1 MKHHAHGYT
10 WFEVIGATL
19 VVLVVFVGAVAA
31 SEPFRRFEIARD
43 EARLSDLDAYQRAVL
58 ELSYTDWAT
67 YDDLVTEVS
76 KGRVMLGEG
85 EGCTYG
91 GGLCGEGSV
100 TGKCLN
106 MADFDV
112 DELMAQTEV
121 EGDYYAEVREDRL
134 VFGAC
139 DPEAREVLEVS
150 SEIQ

>member
-43 EARLSDLDAYQRAVL
+43 DARLSDLDAYQRAVL

-67 YDDLVTEVS
+67 YDDLVQEVA

-85 EGCTYG
+85 EGCEYAG
-91 GGLCGEGSV
+91 SLCGEGSV
-100 TGKCLN
+100 TGECLN

-112 DELMAQTEV
+112 DEFMAQAEV
-121 EGDYYAEVREDRL
+121 EGAYYAEVREDRL

-139 DPEAREVLEVS
+139 DPEARDVLEVS